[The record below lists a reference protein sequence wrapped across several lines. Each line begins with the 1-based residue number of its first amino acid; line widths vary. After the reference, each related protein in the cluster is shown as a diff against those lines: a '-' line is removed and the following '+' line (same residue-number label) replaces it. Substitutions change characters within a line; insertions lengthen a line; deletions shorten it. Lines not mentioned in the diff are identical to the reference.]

1 MAETDGRQA
10 NPQFIETLEKG
21 IRVLEMFRDGQASLG
36 LTELAEGCAMTK
48 SAAQRFT
55 HTWCELG
62 YLSKDER
69 SRRYSL
75 THKAL
80 ELGFL
85 YLNADPL
92 IHRAL
97 PALKLIRERCD
108 LTVNLSVLS
117 GHDIVYVMR
126 LPGPNLTFAEMLP
139 GRRMP
144 AWCTSAGRL
153 LLSALPDPALRAS
166 LEAVQP
172 SAFTP
177 RTEVDREALFEQIV
191 GVRQQGYAMTCEQV
205 LLGQIGIAA
214 PIRNVH
220 FQTVAAVNIT
230 AQLSHW
236 PMERALN
243 ELVPLL
249 MEVTQA
255 VTVG

>member
-1 MAETDGRQA
+1 MIEKDARQQHA
-10 NPQFIETLEKG
+10 QFIETLEKG
-21 IRVLEMFRDGQASLG
+21 VRVLEVFRNGQTSIG
-36 LTELAEGCAMTK
+36 LTELAHLCHMSK

-62 YLSKDER
+62 YLAKDEH
-69 SRRYSL
+69 SRRYRL

-85 YLNADPL
+85 YLHTDPL
-92 IHRAL
+92 ISRAL
-97 PALKLIRERCD
+97 PALKLIRERCN

-126 LPGPNLTFAEMLP
+126 IPGPNQTFAEMLP

-144 AWCTSAGRL
+144 AWSTSAGRV
-153 LLSALPDPALRAS
+153 LLSALPDEQIRAS
-166 LEAVQP
+166 LASVEPVPYTAH
-172 SAFTP
+172 
-177 RTEVDREALFEQIV
+177 TELDRDVLFEQIV
-191 GVRQQGYAMTCEQV
+191 QARKQGYAFTRDQV
-205 LLGQIGIAA
+205 LIGQLGLAA

-220 FQTVAAVNIT
+220 FQAVAAVNIT
-230 AQLSHW
+230 AHSSNWSAEKMQQ
-236 PMERALN
+236 

-255 VTVG
+255 VSVG

>member
-1 MAETDGRQA
+1 MTEKDARQQH
-10 NPQFIETLEKG
+10 PQFIETLEKG
-21 IRVLEMFRDGQASLG
+21 IRVLEIFRDGQPSLG
-36 LTELAEGCAMTK
+36 LTELAEACDMTK

-62 YLSKDER
+62 YLAKDER

-85 YLNADPL
+85 YLNASPL
-92 IHRAL
+92 VSRAL
-97 PALKLIRERCD
+97 PALKLIRERCN

-126 LPGPNLTFAEMLP
+126 IPGPNQTHAEMLP

-144 AWCTSAGRL
+144 AWCTSAGRVL
-153 LLSALPDPALRAS
+153 LADLPPARVRAS
-166 LEAVQP
+166 LAEVAPV
-172 SAFTP
+172 AYTAH
-177 RTEVDREALFEQIV
+177 TEIDREVLFERVQEA
-191 GVRQQGYAMTCEQV
+191 GRNGYALTRDQV
-205 LLGQIGIAA
+205 LVGQVGIAA

-220 FQTVAAVNIT
+220 FQVVAAINIT
-230 AQLSHW
+230 AQLSAW
-236 PMERALN
+236 PEERVEQ

-249 MEVTQA
+249 MEVSQA
-255 VTVG
+255 VSIG

>member
-1 MAETDGRQA
+1 MSIQSPESL
-10 NPQFIETLEKG
+10 NPQFIATLEKG
-21 IRVLEMFRDGQASLG
+21 IRVLEMFRNGQASIG
-36 LTELAEGCAMTK
+36 LTELASSCEMTK

-55 HTWCELG
+55 YTWCELG
-62 YLSKDER
+62 YLTKDER

-80 ELGFL
+80 ELGYL

-92 IHRAL
+92 ISRAL
-97 PALKLIRERCD
+97 PLLKQIRERCG

-126 LPGPNLTFAEMLP
+126 IPGMHQTFAEMLP

-144 AWCTSAGRL
+144 AWCTSAGRI
-153 LLSALPDPALRAS
+153 LLSALPDQQIRDS
-166 LEAVQP
+166 LAAVET

-177 RTEVDREALFEQIV
+177 STETNREELFAQILAA
-191 GVRQQGYAMTCEQV
+191 RKNGYAITSDQV
-205 LLGQIGIAA
+205 MIGQVGIAA

-220 FQTVAAVNIT
+220 FQTVAAVNVM
-230 AQLSHW
+230 AQLSSW
-236 PMERALN
+236 PEDRVIN
-243 ELVPLL
+243 ELAPIL

-255 VTVG
+255 TTMG